1 MLERMFDAARDADH
15 ALARPGPASPPEARR
30 LVAQARRLARDAA
43 ASTDPADRFGLAHLA
58 ALRTAAAV
66 VASRARPGTGPRRL
80 RSAWVLLDAAA
91 PELSDWSAYFANA
104 APTRAALDTG
114 AVRVVSQRL
123 ADEQLRAAAEFLAL
137 AERVLGTIA
146 SPLAS

>member
-1 MLERMFDAARDADH
+1 MFDIESGVRPKLASGRPS
-15 ALARPGPASPPEARR
+15 ALSPEARR
-30 LVAQARRLARDAA
+30 LLTQARRLAGQAAA
-43 ASTDPADRFGLAHLA
+43 ASDAADRFGLAHLA

-66 VASRARPGTGPRRL
+66 VASRARPGTAPRRL

-104 APTRAALDTG
+104 APTRAALDAGT
-114 AVRVVSQRL
+114 VQTVSQRL

-137 AERVLGTIA
+137 AERLARGVA